1 MSPSLEEQVT
11 QLQAL
16 LLNTFEE
23 VVMPAR
29 ALWLRSG
36 GRHAGWGPPRDLGP
50 LLSRLGSAWRGAHL
64 SFVTA
69 YGLHICHTVGVPHI
83 WSLGPCELGAD
94 ETEVGRVDTWGH
106 SAGEWGAGIRT
117 GSSAPRVSK
126 WPCQLSFTKQVSWE
140 YE

>member
-1 MSPSLEEQVT
+1 MLPSLEEQVT
-11 QLQAL
+11 QLQGL

-36 GRHAGWGPPRDLGP
+36 GRRAGWGPPGDLSP
-50 LLSRLGSAWRGAHL
+50 LLSRLGSAWRGVHL
-64 SFVTA
+64 SFMTA
-69 YGLHICHTVGVPHI
+69 CGLHICHTVGVPHI

-94 ETEVGRVDTWGH
+94 ETEV
-106 SAGEWGAGIRT
+106 AGEWGAGIRT
-117 GSSAPRVSK
+117 GSSAPRVSM
-126 WPCQLSFTKQVSWE
+126 WLCQLSFTKQVSWE